1 MPRHTRLL
9 ATAAVILGLAACV
22 SGRPPV
28 ETAID
33 GNGRTTYIESD
44 SEQCKRACNEDNA
57 RCMDTRSANS
67 NPVAGA
73 PSDMFGASSQ
83 CREALKSCMKGCKG
97 R

>member
-1 MPRHTRLL
+1 MLRQRHIASIAL
-9 ATAAVILGLAACV
+9 ILGLSACI

-28 ETAID
+28 EATTD

-44 SEQCKRACNEDNA
+44 GEQCKRACNDDNA
-57 RCMDTRSANS
+57 RCLDTRSANS

-83 CREALKSCMKGCKG
+83 CRDALKSCLQGCKG